1 MGRMKVMVSLP
12 EEILAEIDR
21 AAQEEHR
28 SRSVFLREAVQL
40 YFDVRKARRTPGQDP
55 RVQHAVAIQ
64 EMLAHQDTLLEWDST
79 TEIRRWREKRSA

>member
-12 EEILAEIDR
+12 EELLAEIDR

-28 SRSVFLREAVQL
+28 TRSEFLREAARL
-40 YFDVRKARRTPGQDP
+40 YLDVRKARRTPGQDP
-55 RVQHAVAIQ
+55 RVQHAVALQ
-64 EMLAHQDTLLEWDST
+64 EALAQQDTLLDWDAT